1 MKRLALHIFAAV
13 ATLCG
18 IFVPQGVAARTSKPL
33 KLYTDAIKRLTIYGD
48 TVSAIRLTTEAL
60 KEDSTYMPASYLLAR
75 IESNPERAWRAAERA
90 VRADSTNIHLL
101 QEAAERSLRAKK
113 YSRAMH
119 YLQTLVKRG
128 EDPDHFRLLAI
139 LHMMTKDNDKAIAVL
154 DSAEMKLGKIE
165 YFSRMRQQ
173 IYLENGNTE
182 MALKSALELV
192 DQAPYD
198 PANQTALA
206 EVYAT
211 IGTDSLAQV
220 TYNTA
225 INIDKSNADSWYSLA
240 SFLDRRKRY
249 SEMLMVWRNIIEL
262 PTVPLSSKIA
272 IVESITSK
280 RDFYRK
286 NFLFIEPIIT
296 RLYQLHT
303 EDSKVVDL
311 YIYHLIAANRVEE
324 ALVLL
329 KGKLDSERPDEQL
342 LARIISIEQHL
353 DRVDSLATYAD
364 MGIKHYPTTADFW
377 NLKAWLQMRQNDNNG
392 AIKTLRS
399 ALEYATDSRAKSSLW
414 GSIGDQYYELD
425 QTRKSYDAY
434 YKALK
439 YNADNAVVLNN
450 FAYHL
455 SVTGKSLKQAL
466 TMSQRATTL
475 SPNNATYLDTLAWVY
490 YKLGRYEEAKKV
502 MQQAMSFDNENSA
515 ELALHYGDI
524 LEALGSTF
532 LAQTYWRKALERGTD
547 PEKIDSRIKAQKARL
562 ESEKA
567 GKE

>member
-1 MKRLALHIFAAV
+1 MKRLAIHIFAAV

-18 IFVPQGVAARTSKPL
+18 IFVPQGVVARTSKPL

-75 IESNPERAWRAAERA
+75 IESNPEKAWRAAERA

-211 IGTDSLAQV
+211 IGADSLAQV

-377 NLKAWLQMRQNDNNG
+377 NLKAWLQMRQSDNNG

-439 YNADNAVVLNN
+439 YNAENAVVLNN

-547 PEKIDSRIKAQKARL
+547 PEKIDSRIKAQKARI

>member
-1 MKRLALHIFAAV
+1 MKRLAIHIFAAL
-13 ATLCG
+13 AALCG

-48 TVSAIRLTTEAL
+48 TVSAIRFTTEAL

-211 IGTDSLAQV
+211 IGADSLAQV

-296 RLYQLHT
+296 RLYQLHA

-377 NLKAWLQMRQNDNNG
+377 NLKAWLQMRQSDNNG

-547 PEKIDSRIKAQKARL
+547 PEKIDSRIKAQKARI

>member
-18 IFVPQGVAARTSKPL
+18 IFVPQGVVARTSKPL

-211 IGTDSLAQV
+211 IGADSLAQV